1 MTASRG
7 PITLRNKLSSL
18 QPTTPPVVFNPR
30 IRRLEAKHVL
40 ANIRRYVDTADG
52 GEVLTVDETALNVY
66 RSAVTHQSYA
76 RTPQSCSPA
85 QLQEINKACPPG
97 VHPLQDST
105 YERLEYMGDAI
116 LGAVVASYLYRRYPH
131 EDEGFMTRMRTHLVN
146 GKTLAWLCSRGTS
159 LSAHIAVSSAVE
171 DQMTKYVG
179 EISTATATAAAPTA
193 GAPTAKT
200 TKRPPRNLPIRILE
214 DVFEA
219 FLGAM
224 FMDRG
229 FDAVSAWLVACLE
242 ANVDFAELTSRH
254 DTPRAVL
261 NRHCQQR
268 WGFVPDLASVEVG
281 TSGLVHVSRVTNPQT
296 NQVIASGSGASRKEA
311 DTDAVRKALVYYD
324 LTVYRHP

>member
-1 MTASRG
+1 MMASRA
-7 PITLRNKLSSL
+7 PITHRNKLSTSSCSTSGL
-18 QPTTPPVVFNPR
+18 PPTTPPVVFNPR

-40 ANIRRYVDTADG
+40 ANIRRYIDNTDG
-52 GEVLTVDETALNVY
+52 DNDEEAVDETAMKLY

-76 RTPQSCSPA
+76 RTSPSCSHA
-85 QLQEINKACPPG
+85 QLHVINKECPPG
-97 VHPLQDST
+97 VLPLQDST

-116 LGAVVASYLYRRYPH
+116 LGAVIASYLYRRYPH

-159 LSAHIAVSSAVE
+159 LSAHIAVSSVVE

-179 EISTATATAAAPTA
+179 EISTA
-193 GAPTAKT
+193 APTAKT

-224 FMDRG
+224 FLHRG
-229 FDAVSAWLVACLE
+229 FDAVSRWLVACLE

-261 NRHCQQR
+261 NRHCHQR
-268 WGFVPDLASVEVG
+268 WGFVPDLMSVEVG

-311 DTDAVRKALVYYD
+311 DTDAIGKALVYYD
-324 LTVYRHP
+324 LTLYRHP